1 MTQHHTFTEYTALEY
16 LKIDIASNYG
26 EWNGTD
32 LEKLNFEDRIKWFDT
47 REKEGQLVELIE
59 TADEPALYFAG
70 LQAYRDTLDGKP
82 TGYPISLD
90 ACSSGLQILAILA
103 NCESSARRC
112 GMVNTGR
119 REDAYTSLFHDMK
132 KQAGGKIKGG
142 PSMLQQKTPNG
153 YQTVYHNID
162 RSALKRAIMT
172 SLYGSIAEPRRLFGD
187 GSPALNLFYKIMEEE
202 IPGAW
207 ALNLALKG
215 LWQPWATE
223 HEWSLPD
230 GFEVSMA
237 VEDVQIN
244 AVQLFGDNIEV
255 FTKQAKGTAKGLSL
269 SPNIVH
275 SIDGMIVR
283 EMVRRCYHNT
293 QRINEVEAACH
304 VAIKRRA
311 RRKSTSGHG
320 RKQDKELRLIW
331 ERYLATGFLSARVL
345 DLVDEKNI
353 SMISAHAV
361 LELIHTLPVKP
372 FPILCIHDCFRC
384 HPNYANDM
392 RRQYNQILSELAKSN
407 ILGDI
412 ATQITGRR
420 QTLKKLGDISG
431 DILNA
436 NYALS

>member
-32 LEKLNFEDRIKWFDT
+32 LEKLNFEDRIEWFDT
-47 REKEGQLVELIE
+47 REKEGQLVDLIG

-103 NCESSARRC
+103 NCEPSARRC

-119 REDAYTSLFHDMK
+119 REDAYTSLFGDMRDRANFRLSADRK
-132 KQAGGKIKGG
+132 DLKQ
-142 PSMLQQKTPNG
+142 
-153 YQTVYHNID
+153 
-162 RSALKRAIMT
+162 AIMT
-172 SLYGSIAEPRRLFGD
+172 SLYGSVAEPRRLFGD

-244 AVQLFGDNIEV
+244 SVQLFGDNIEV

-311 RRKSTSGHG
+311 RRKATSGHG

-353 SMISAHAV
+353 SMVSAHAV
-361 LELIHTLPVKP
+361 LELIHTLPVKS

-392 RRQYNQILSELAKSN
+392 RRQYNQILSDLAKSN

-420 QTLKKLGDISG
+420 QELKKLGNISA